1 LAQAQPLAQLKV
13 LILCSCV
20 SRMWPG
26 CEIDECFAEGFGG
39 TVRDTLDR
47 SYWPDAD
54 TAAARMYPDCS
65 PS

>member
-1 LAQAQPLAQLKV
+1 
-13 LILCSCV
+13 
-20 SRMWPG
+20 MWPS

-39 TVRDTLDR
+39 TVRDLDR

-54 TAAARMYPDCS
+54 TAAARMYPHCS